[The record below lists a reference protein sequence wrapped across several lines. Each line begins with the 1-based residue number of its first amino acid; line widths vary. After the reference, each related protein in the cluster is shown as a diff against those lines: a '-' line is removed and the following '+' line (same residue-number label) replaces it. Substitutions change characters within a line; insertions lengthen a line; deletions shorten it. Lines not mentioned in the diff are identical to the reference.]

1 MIETGIVLLVAA
13 ALTAVLV
20 ADRILKGEHAR
31 QNDDLR
37 LHVMKKRTV
46 RIRKPPSLKRHL
58 CNEGYR
64 ADFRQAASDLSMKF
78 GVISTGPI
86 DVGPLTNL

>member
-20 ADRILKGEHAR
+20 ADRILKGKHAR

-37 LHVMKKRTV
+37 LHVMKKE
-46 RIRKPPSLKRHL
+46 
-58 CNEGYR
+58 N
-64 ADFRQAASDLSMKF
+64 RQNS
-78 GVISTGPI
+78 
-86 DVGPLTNL
+86 